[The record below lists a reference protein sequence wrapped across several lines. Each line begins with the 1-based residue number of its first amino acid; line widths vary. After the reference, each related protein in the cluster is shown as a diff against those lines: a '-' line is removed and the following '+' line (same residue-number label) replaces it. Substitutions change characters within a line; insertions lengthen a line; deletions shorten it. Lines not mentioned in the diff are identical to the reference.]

1 MNVLNR
7 IRQSLST
14 FLSVK
19 SPSWERAWRQGTE
32 GILFQTNRLLTPY
45 KQYTWVYIA
54 IREIAVA
61 LSQIP
66 IDVYSGENT
75 TETGWLYDLIKAPN
89 DQMNTYQLLE
99 AIVTLLCLGGDAFMV
114 PWVEQGRLPNHLFVF
129 DKSNFKPKKNLDGQ
143 LEFWEYTAKNSIYFA
158 RDEIV
163 HYKLYNPYDAIWG
176 LSPITAGRLAMETDY
191 ASQRYNK
198 NLIENSAEPLGVI
211 TSDEGLTRSQ
221 IEEVRENWRKR
232 HGGAGQA
239 GSTAILT
246 GGLRYQQTSISQ
258 HDLQFLDSRKQ
269 NREEVLAMFQV
280 PKSIV
285 GITDDLNLATARQ
298 QREVFW
304 KDTMLPYVK
313 LIQYGFDQFC
323 GKYAPRQKIRFD
335 LESISE
341 LQDDYGE
348 KVDTAVKLAKIG
360 YPLNMINER
369 LNLGFDEI
377 PWGDMYYVNMNL
389 VPIDMAGEIVLN
401 SRNTNEPKQI
411 GGEVKTIDILPA
423 IHAQKTADLT
433 YWLDFVSNVAPI
445 EKKMVTILQ
454 RYFYQQRKA
463 LLELLFKNRKD
474 VDDITAQFWA
484 DERGKIT
491 VVTKPPIEAAAV
503 LGGELVAE
511 MLGVSFDIHNPL
523 IEQVILNRG
532 RKITR
537 ITETVR
543 QDVVRQLREGIRT
556 GETIN
561 QMADRIKIYFK
572 HVKKRALT
580 VARTEINGAV
590 NEAEFELAKD
600 EGAPF
605 KRWITAGDELVR
617 EHHARDGAIGKIPI
631 GNIFPNSKL
640 KHAGEFRGPPEE
652 VINCR
657 CNTIYVD

>member
-1 MNVLNR
+1 MSVLNR

-54 IREIAVA
+54 VREIAVA

-66 IDVYSGENT
+66 LDVYSGENT

-89 DQMNTYQLLE
+89 DQMNTYQFLE
-99 AIVTLLCLGGDAFMV
+99 SIVTLLCLNGDAFMV

-211 TSDEGLTRSQ
+211 TSDEGLTKSQ
-221 IEEVRENWRKR
+221 IEEVRENWKKR

-323 GKYAPRQKIRFD
+323 KKYAPRQRIRFD
-335 LESISE
+335 LES
-341 LQDDYGE
+341 Y
-348 KVDTAVKLAKIG
+348 
-360 YPLNMINER
+360 R
-369 LNLGFDEI
+369 
-377 PWGDMYYVNMNL
+377 
-389 VPIDMAGEIVLN
+389 
-401 SRNTNEPKQI
+401 R
-411 GGEVKTIDILPA
+411 
-423 IHAQKTADLT
+423 
-433 YWLDFVSNVAPI
+433 
-445 EKKMVTILQ
+445 
-454 RYFYQQRKA
+454 
-463 LLELLFKNRKD
+463 
-474 VDDITAQFWA
+474 
-484 DERGKIT
+484 
-491 VVTKPPIEAAAV
+491 
-503 LGGELVAE
+503 
-511 MLGVSFDIHNPL
+511 
-523 IEQVILNRG
+523 
-532 RKITR
+532 
-537 ITETVR
+537 
-543 QDVVRQLREGIRT
+543 
-556 GETIN
+556 
-561 QMADRIKIYFK
+561 
-572 HVKKRALT
+572 
-580 VARTEINGAV
+580 
-590 NEAEFELAKD
+590 
-600 EGAPF
+600 
-605 KRWITAGDELVR
+605 
-617 EHHARDGAIGKIPI
+617 
-631 GNIFPNSKL
+631 
-640 KHAGEFRGPPEE
+640 
-652 VINCR
+652 
-657 CNTIYVD
+657 